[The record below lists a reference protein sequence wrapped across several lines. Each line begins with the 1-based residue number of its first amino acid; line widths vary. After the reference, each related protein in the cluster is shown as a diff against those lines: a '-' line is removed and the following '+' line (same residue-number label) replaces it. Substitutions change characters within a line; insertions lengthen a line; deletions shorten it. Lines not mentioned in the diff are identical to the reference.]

1 VRPMKFNFQDFLL
14 KLKRSLGGLKFLKPK
29 TKLDGETMHMAM
41 EKRRAIAGYV
51 FISPF
56 LIGLLFF
63 FLYPMVQSII
73 FSFHSIQ
80 IGTQGYEMT
89 GAGFSNYY
97 RAFMVHPTFR
107 RVLVESILQML
118 TDVPLIIIFSFF
130 AANLI
135 NQKFR
140 GRAVARAIFFLPVIL
155 TSGIILA
162 VENNDLLLGIMS
174 GAIQQETAAGAV
186 RALEL
191 RTLLLETRLHPRFV
205 GYIIDAVDR
214 LYEIVKASG
223 VQILIFLAGLQTIS
237 PSLYEASTMEGA
249 TGWENF
255 WKITF
260 PMISPLILVNTVY
273 TVIYSFT
280 NPNNPVMEII
290 QNTAFAES
298 RFGFSAAVAWVYFLV
313 ILGILG
319 ILIGIISRWVF
330 YHE

>member
-1 VRPMKFNFQDFLL
+1 
-14 KLKRSLGGLKFLKPK
+14 
-29 TKLDGETMHMAM
+29 
-41 EKRRAIAGYV
+41 
-51 FISPF
+51 
-56 LIGLLFF
+56 
-63 FLYPMVQSII
+63 
-73 FSFHSIQ
+73 
-80 IGTQGYEMT
+80 
-89 GAGFSNYY
+89 
-97 RAFMVHPTFR
+97 
-107 RVLVESILQML
+107 
-118 TDVPLIIIFSFF
+118 
-130 AANLI
+130 
-135 NQKFR
+135 R

-174 GAIQQETAAGAV
+174 GAIQPDTAAGAV

-273 TVIYSFT
+273 TVINTFT
-280 NPNNPVMEII
+280 SPDNQMMQTI
-290 QNTAFAES
+290 QSTIFS
-298 RFGFSAAVAWVYFLV
+298 KSQFGFGSAMAWIYFVSIAIILAVMS
-313 ILGILG
+313 GILMK
-319 ILIGIISRWVF
+319 LIAK
-330 YHE
+330 YQH

>member
-1 VRPMKFNFQDFLL
+1 MVFFYYSAADPK
-14 KLKRSLGGLKFLKPK
+14 KRSF
-29 TKLDGETMHMAM
+29 
-41 EKRRAIAGYV
+41 
-51 FISPF
+51 
-56 LIGLLFF
+56 
-63 FLYPMVQSII
+63 
-73 FSFHSIQ
+73 
-80 IGTQGYEMT
+80 
-89 GAGFSNYY
+89 
-97 RAFMVHPTFR
+97 
-107 RVLVESILQML
+107 
-118 TDVPLIIIFSFF
+118 
-130 AANLI
+130 
-135 NQKFR
+135 
-140 GRAVARAIFFLPVIL
+140 
-155 TSGIILA
+155 
-162 VENNDLLLGIMS
+162 
-174 GAIQQETAAGAV
+174 AAGAV

-290 QNTAFAES
+290 KNTAFAES
-298 RFGFSAAVAWVYFLV
+298 RFGFSSAIAWVYFLV

-319 ILIGIISRWVF
+319 ILIGVISRWVF
-330 YHE
+330 YHD